1 MRIVVIGG
9 VAAGMSAAARAR
21 RAAKDAE
28 IVVFEKGT
36 VVSFGA
42 CGLPYFVG
50 GWFDDPDYMIA
61 RTAAQMRESGI
72 DVRLRH
78 EALSVNPQART
89 VRVRDLDAGTE
100 RDESY
105 DRLMIA
111 TGAGPI
117 RPPFPGMD
125 LAGIHTL
132 TKLDDGK
139 AVRAALESPE
149 VRNVVVVGAGFIGLE
164 TVEACLHRGKDVR
177 LIQLDARVLI
187 DAFDPEITALIE
199 KELAAKGV
207 RVHVSEKVTSFASAP
222 AGDPAR
228 IGTAARVG
236 EVRTDKDAY
245 PADLVIVAVGVRPAT
260 AFLQGSG
267 VELHRNGAVIVDA
280 SGRTNL
286 PDIYAAGDCAVVPQ
300 MDGSHAYAPL
310 ATGANKLGRVVGD
323 NLAGKSARF
332 PGSLSSACI
341 KVLGVEAGRTGLSET
356 DAARRGIPVK
366 TVFIQDKDHAN
377 YWPGQT
383 DIAVKLIY
391 HPETRVLLGGQV
403 AGGQGAVLRADVLA
417 TAVAAGMTV
426 DKLGMLDL
434 CYAPPFART
443 WDALNVAGNVAK

>member
-28 IVVFEKGT
+28 IVVFEKSGT
-36 VVSFGA
+36 VSFGA

-50 GWFDDPDYMIA
+50 GWFDDPGFMIA
-61 RTAAQMRESGI
+61 RTAEQLRESGI
-72 DVRLRH
+72 DVRLYH
-78 EALSVNPQART
+78 EALSLDATART
-89 VRVRDLDAGTE
+89 VRVRNLATGE
-100 RDESY
+100 EGDEPY

-111 TGAGPI
+111 TGAAPI

-132 TKLDDGK
+132 TRLEDGK
-139 AVRAALESPE
+139 AVRAALESPS

-164 TVEACLHRGKDVR
+164 AVEACLHRGKDVR
-177 LIQLDARVLI
+177 LIQLDERVLV

-207 RVHVSEKVTSFASAP
+207 HVHVAEKVASFGG
-222 AGDPAR
+222 AGAV
-228 IGTAARVG
+228 T
-236 EVRTDKDAY
+236 EVRTDKGTY

-260 AFLQGSG
+260 AFLAGSG
-267 VELHRNGAVIVDA
+267 VELYRNGAVIVDA
-280 SGRTNL
+280 AGRTNL
-286 PDIYAAGDCAVVPQ
+286 PDVFAAGDCAVVPL
-300 MDGSHAYAPL
+300 MDGGIAYAPL

-323 NLAGKSARF
+323 NLAGKSARH

-341 KVLGVEAGRTGLSET
+341 KVIGIEAGRTGLSET
-356 DAARRGIPVK
+356 DAKRRGIAVK

-377 YWPGQT
+377 YWPGQAE
-383 DIAVKLIY
+383 IAVKLVY
-391 HPETRVLLGGQV
+391 DPESRKLLGGQV
-403 AGGQGAVLRADVLA
+403 AGGLGAVLRTDVLA
-417 TAVAAGMTV
+417 AAIAGGLTA
-426 DKLGMLDL
+426 DQLGMLDL

>member
-28 IVVFEKGT
+28 ITVFEKGS

-42 CGLPYFVG
+42 CGLPYFAG
-50 GWFDDPDYMIA
+50 GWFDDPDFMIA
-61 RTAAQMRESGI
+61 RTAEQLRESGI

-78 EALSVNPQART
+78 EVLSVDPVART

-100 RDESY
+100 RDERY

-111 TGAGPI
+111 TGAAPI
-117 RPPFPGMD
+117 RPPFPGME
-125 LAGIHTL
+125 LVGIHTL
-132 TKLDDGK
+132 TKLHDGT

-177 LIQLDARVLI
+177 LIQLDPRVLI
-187 DAFDPEITALIE
+187 DAFDPEITALME
-199 KELAAKGV
+199 KELVSKGV
-207 RVHVSEKVTSFASAP
+207 RLHVAEKVASFAPAP
-222 AGDPAR
+222 DGS
-228 IGTAARVG
+228 ARVG
-236 EVRTDKDAY
+236 EVRTDKGAY

-267 VELHRNGAVIVDA
+267 IELYRNGAVMVDA

-300 MDGSHAYAPL
+300 MDGGVAYAPL

-323 NLAGKSARF
+323 NLAGKNARF

-341 KVLGVEAGRTGLSET
+341 KVLGIEAGRTGLSET
-356 DAARRGIPVK
+356 DAAKRGIPVK
-366 TVFIQDKDHAN
+366 TAFIQDKDHAN

-426 DKLGMLDL
+426 DRLGMLDL